1 MKSLNNQM
9 MTNREFNNNEI
20 ALAWQKLAENK
31 FSHSRIDKNEIMTS
45 IKMESHLS
53 IAELKKRIKYK
64 LFWSAGFILLFTITL
79 IFFLGNK
86 DMVLLLGIVS
96 MAYAIG
102 FIPMLKKYRDME
114 DGVSGSDNIL
124 KSMKYKTKL
133 IKSVLRLE
141 SIWGIIIFI
150 PAIII
155 GILGGRVLDGW
166 TLISSFQDPKTLLII
181 LIAVMIFTPLLIW
194 ISHKMNK
201 YAFGENLKKL
211 EDNIIKMETLQ

>member
-1 MKSLNNQM
+1 
-9 MTNREFNNNEI
+9 
-20 ALAWQKLAENK
+20 
-31 FSHSRIDKNEIMTS
+31 
-45 IKMESHLS
+45 
-53 IAELKKRIKYK
+53 
-64 LFWSAGFILLFTITL
+64 
-79 IFFLGNK
+79 
-86 DMVLLLGIVS
+86 
-96 MAYAIG
+96 
-102 FIPMLKKYRDME
+102 ME
-114 DGVSGSDNIL
+114 DDVSGSDNIL
-124 KSMKYKTKL
+124 KSTKYKTKL

-181 LIAVMIFTPLLIW
+181 LIAVIIFTPLLIW